1 MSRLSSPYL
10 AAVLA
15 IGAAAILPATAAHA
29 DGYGRGNGYG
39 ANEDVYVVHQR
50 ESCRDRRDDNTAGGA
65 VTGAIVGGAAAA
77 VPGAV
82 VGAVIGGSIGNS
94 ATHCGYD
101 RDRYAYNNGD
111 YDYNYDNDRHYRDHY
126 RRDDYG
132 YRSDGYYGYDR
143 RDPYYGDRRHS
154 DRDGW

>member
-15 IGAAAILPATAAHA
+15 IGSAAILPAAAHA
-29 DGYGRGNGYG
+29 DNYSYYGNDGAYVIHNDRG
-39 ANEDVYVVHQR
+39 
-50 ESCRDRRDDNTAGGA
+50 ESCRDRRDGNTAGGA

-94 ATHCGYD
+94 ATHCGYY
-101 RDRYAYNNGD
+101 RDRYAYDDRNG
-111 YDYNYDNDRHYRDHY
+111 YDYNYDNDRRYRDHY

-143 RDPYYGDRRHS
+143 RDPYYGDRRHN